1 MVFCHDEETVNELT
15 DSTLCYEMV
24 KDLSTAKGTDDV
36 SESNDKWYEEVVTN
50 MQDYFSKEL
59 PNMEKNTDFLDF
71 SGFESNS
78 D

>member
-36 SESNDKWYEEVVTN
+36 SESKDKWYEEVVTN
-50 MQDYFSKEL
+50 MQDYFSKE
-59 PNMEKNTDFLDF
+59 PPIWKKH
-71 SGFESNS
+71 
-78 D
+78 